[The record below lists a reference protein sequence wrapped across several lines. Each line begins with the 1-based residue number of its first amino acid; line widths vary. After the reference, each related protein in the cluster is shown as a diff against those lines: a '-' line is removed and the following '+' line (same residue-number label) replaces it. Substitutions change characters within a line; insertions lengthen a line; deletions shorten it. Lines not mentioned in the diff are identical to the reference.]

1 MERSNG
7 DRFGRISTKTSYSE
21 RSVEVLPYLCDY
33 AARINSPSVNPG
45 DFSIRIAAFDDYR
58 RSEGVNGGH
67 GTTTRGQGLGACER
81 SDRRESL
88 WHGRA
93 GAPRSC
99 CGNPPELLEG

>member
-1 MERSNG
+1 M
-7 DRFGRISTKTSYSE
+7 DTTATSTHKKSDGPTLTYSIIQPHVTSQ
-21 RSVEVLPYLCDY
+21 PH
-33 AARINSPSVNPG
+33 G